1 MALFRFY
8 QQGKGYIHLV
18 SMFCA
23 NNPNNVLLMSFLV
36 MISAVVLGAV
46 NIFRP
51 NFSPEVFMNT
61 LHPLARRHCVCRKQ
75 CLIN

>member
-8 QQGKGYIHLV
+8 QQGKEYIHLV

-36 MISAVVLGAV
+36 MISAVVLGAI

-51 NFSPEVFMNT
+51 SFSSEV
-61 LHPLARRHCVCRKQ
+61 
-75 CLIN
+75 